1 MDTNSYAASTSDSVT
16 EPMLIDGNDS
26 DMSASTVRL

>member
-1 MDTNSYAASTSDSVT
+1 MDKNSYAASTSDSGT

-26 DMSASTVRL
+26 DMAVSTVRL